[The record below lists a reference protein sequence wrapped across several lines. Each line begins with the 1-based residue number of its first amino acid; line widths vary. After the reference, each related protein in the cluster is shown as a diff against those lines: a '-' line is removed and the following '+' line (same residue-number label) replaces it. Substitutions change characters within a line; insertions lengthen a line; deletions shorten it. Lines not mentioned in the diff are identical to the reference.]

1 MKFTI
6 EWLKEY
12 INTTKSA
19 YEICKK
25 LNEIGLEVENE
36 LPKREVFDKIV
47 VAEIKECEKH
57 PDSEHLHVC
66 KVFDGSNTYQIVCGA
81 PNARK
86 GIKVALALVGAY
98 IPSGDFRIKKTKI
111 RGVESCGMMCSERE
125 MGIGEDHNG
134 IMELPEECKIGKLWV
149 DEYNAI
155 EKMEIEI
162 SITPNRGDAA
172 SVYGIARDLSACG
185 FGELKNIKEYN
196 IRETIKNTHFVAVN
210 INNCQYF
217 CREIKGLDVKV
228 NTPKYILQRNALN
241 GCGDNGIVVNILN
254 YIMFEYGQPMHSYDL
269 DKIGNKIIVDYA
281 KKDTFK
287 TLKGE
292 EIKYD
297 KDKIVMVSDES
308 KDLCVAGIIGGDDC
322 KTTNETKNILLE
334 CAYFP
339 TTPITIGGQELKIVS
354 DARFRYERGINP
366 DLTRKMID
374 LATSMIVNLCGGEIS
389 NVEFSGK
396 LLDEK
401 IINYRLSTTKKLLGF
416 EIDID
421 RTIDILTKLQFI
433 VLKKDETKMLIKV
446 PRFRHDIENEA
457 DIAEELARIEGY
469 DNIPSVFYNFS
480 NQFVKNNF
488 DEKLKA
494 KKYLSCQGLQE
505 CVSMSFCNYDIASLF
520 GELNDDLKILNPISN
535 DLNYLRPTLLV
546 SLLEAV
552 KVNESKILENQM
564 AFFEEGMYFTS
575 PQKEGQHNSIA
586 GVYYGK
592 AIKTDYFQEGRPFD
606 IFDAK
611 KTLFGLLENVYKIN
625 VKKAQIEKCEKKY
638 VHPTRSFDV
647 KIRGKDGEKVVA
659 IFGEISP
666 IILKE
671 FGIKNQVCF
680 FEVFNDI
687 LPAYSNSNSV
697 SSYTEHN
704 NIQPIVR
711 DIAFIVDDNICA
723 EKLLSA
729 YKNPIIYDVNVVDI
743 FKMPLTNKK
752 SIALRYIFTP
762 DELMTIEQINEL
774 MANIINA
781 VENKTGGKVRNDSIC
796 INN

>member
-12 INTTKSA
+12 INTTRSA
-19 YEICKK
+19 DEICKK
-25 LNEIGLEVENE
+25 LNEIGLEVEKE
-36 LPKREVFDKIV
+36 LPKREIFDKVV
-47 VAEIKECEKH
+47 VAEIQECENH
-57 PDSEHLHVC
+57 PDSDHLHIC
-66 KVFDGSNTYQIVCGA
+66 KVFDGTNTYQIVCGA

-111 RGVESCGMMCSERE
+111 RGIESCGMMCSERE
-125 MGIGEDHNG
+125 MGIGNDHNG

-149 DEYNAI
+149 DEFNAL
-155 EKMEIEI
+155 EKMEIEV
-162 SITPNRGDAA
+162 SITPNRGDAT

-185 FGELKNIKEYN
+185 FGELKNIKDCN
-196 IRETIKNTHFVAVN
+196 IKETIKNNHFVEVN
-210 INNCQYF
+210 IGNCQYF
-217 CREIKGLDVKV
+217 CREIKGLDVKI

-241 GCGDNGIVVNILN
+241 GCGDNGVVVNILN

-281 KKDTFK
+281 KKDKFT

-297 KDKIVMVSDES
+297 KDKIVMVSDEN

-354 DARFRYERGINP
+354 DARFRYERGVNP
-366 DLTRKMID
+366 DLTRKMIE
-374 LATSMIVNLCGGEIS
+374 LATSMIVSLCGGEVS

-396 LLDEK
+396 ISDEK
-401 IINYRLSTTKKLLGF
+401 IVNYRLSTTKKLLGF
-416 EIDID
+416 DIPLD
-421 RTIDILTKLQFI
+421 RTIEILTKLQFVILEKDKTKI
-433 VLKKDETKMLIKV
+433 VIKI

-469 DNIPSVFYNFS
+469 DKIPSVLYQYS

-505 CVSMSFCNYDIASLF
+505 CVSVSFCNYDIASLF
-520 GELNDDLKILNPISN
+520 GELNDDLKILNPISS
-535 DLNYLRPTLLV
+535 DLNYLRPTLIV
-546 SLLEAV
+546 SLLEAI
-552 KVNESKILENQM
+552 KTNESQILENQL

-575 PQKEGQHNSIA
+575 PEREGQHSSIA

-592 AIKTDYFQEGRPFD
+592 AIKSDHFQEGRPFD

-638 VHPTRSFDV
+638 THPTRSFNV
-647 KIRGKDGEKVVA
+647 KIRNKDGEKVIA

-666 IILKE
+666 IVLKC
-671 FGIKNQVCF
+671 FGIKHQVCF
-680 FEVFNDI
+680 FEVFNDV
-687 LPAYSNSNSV
+687 LPICSKENNCI
-697 SSYTEHN
+697 SYIEHN

-711 DIAFIVDDNICA
+711 DIAFIVDEEMPV

-729 YKNPIIYDVNVVDI
+729 YKDPIISSINVVDI
-743 FKMPLTNKK
+743 FKMPITDKK

-762 DELMTIEQINEL
+762 NDLMTIEQINEL
-774 MANIINA
+774 MANIIKV
-781 VENKTGGKVRNDSIC
+781 VEDKTGGKVRSNS
-796 INN
+796 